1 MSYRTTTSG
10 NTPRHEHQQERL
22 RIARQ
27 VLAQVEAKYVRK
39 RQRKQH
45 LKRKDERQGRLAQRY
60 VE

>member
-10 NTPRHEHQQERL
+10 NTPRYEHQQERL

-27 VLAQVEAKYVRK
+27 ALARVEAKYAGK
-39 RQRKQH
+39 RLLKQR
-45 LKRKDERQGRLAQRY
+45 LKRKDVRQGALAERF